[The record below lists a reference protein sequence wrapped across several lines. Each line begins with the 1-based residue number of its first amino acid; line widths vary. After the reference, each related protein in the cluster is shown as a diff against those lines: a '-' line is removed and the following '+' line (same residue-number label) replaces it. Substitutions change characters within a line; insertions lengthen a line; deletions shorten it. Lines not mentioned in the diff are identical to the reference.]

1 MAIKVDVEPIIN
13 PEKIAQM
20 VREAIAEQLDYE
32 LNRHRLTRYLDD
44 VETALRAGN
53 IKEAQIA
60 VEEARRTWISL
71 TATNLGQQSVV
82 VDLAIQQ

>member
-44 VETALRAGN
+44 AETALRAGN

-60 VEEARRTWISL
+60 VEEARRAWISL
-71 TATNLGQQSVV
+71 TATSLGQQSVV
-82 VDLAIQQ
+82 VNLAIQQ